1 VANEDVFLIATLQTE
16 HSMNRRIL
24 LSALLLIVG
33 YAAAQEHPT
42 ITAQPNTLYVGA
54 DGKFESAPDTA
65 LIQFN
70 ISAQEDNPKA
80 AYDRASRNAEQIR
93 QILRSNGV
101 EPSAAQIGFFSIAPV
116 YDWRSAKRKVVG
128 YRVNTAVSLK
138 LRDFSK
144 IGPIVQ
150 QLSDT
155 DITENQSIN
164 YTLENIDTAKAKA
177 VEDAYRHARANA
189 EAIARVGGRTVE
201 ALAYASVD
209 TNEQNRIVPM
219 RMPVTMMRAQA
230 EAAPAP
236 TAEFSPQDV
245 TVTAHVNAVFTM
257 K

>member
-1 VANEDVFLIATLQTE
+1 MSRKTL
-16 HSMNRRIL
+16 
-24 LSALLLIVG
+24 AVLLLMPLFAV
-33 YAAAQEHPT
+33 AQEHPT

-70 ISAQEDNPKA
+70 ISAQEDTPKA
-80 AYDRASRNAEQIR
+80 AYDRATRNAEQIR
-93 QILRSNGV
+93 QILRSNGL
-101 EPSAAQIGFFSIAPV
+101 EPSTAQIGFFSIEPV
-116 YDWRSAKRKVVG
+116 YDWRTAKRKVVG

-150 QLSDT
+150 QLSET

-177 VEDAYRHARANA
+177 VEDAYRHARTNA
-189 EAIARVGGRTVE
+189 EAIARAGGRTLE

-209 TNEQNRIVPM
+209 TAEQNRIVPM
-219 RMPVTMMRAQA
+219 KMPLTMMRAQA

-236 TAEFSPQDV
+236 TAEFTPQEV

>member
-1 VANEDVFLIATLQTE
+1 MNCKCLIVAFLIT
-16 HSMNRRIL
+16 SGSL
-24 LSALLLIVG
+24 LAM
-33 YAAAQEHPT
+33 AQEHPS

-54 DGKFESAPDTA
+54 DGKFDSAPDTA

-70 ISAQEDNPKA
+70 IAAQEDNPKA

-93 QILRSNGV
+93 QILRSNGI
-101 EPSAAQIGFFSIAPV
+101 EASSAQIGFFSIEPV

-128 YRVNTAVSLK
+128 YRVNAAVSLK

-144 IGPIVQ
+144 IGPIIQ

-155 DITENQSIN
+155 DVTENQSVN
-164 YTLENIDTAKAKA
+164 YILENIDAAKAKA
-177 VEDAYRHARANA
+177 VEDAYKRARANA
-189 EAIARVGGRTVE
+189 DAIARAGGRSVE
-201 ALAYASVD
+201 SLAYASVD
-209 TNEQNRIVPM
+209 TAEQVRIMPM
-219 RMPVTMMRAQA
+219 RMNAAPMMRAQA
-230 EAAPAP
+230 EAVPAP